1 MHCSWINSL
10 KFWVI
15 SESLDNFAYK
25 RCIEGSVGPGS
36 NDNLRIAE
44 AFSHPNKQPVSKI
57 AIKGGR
63 SKIMCFSGAMSAH
76 TTVCLARTD
85 TTASLM
91 TTNTTKT
98 NFTLVAARFMPTQVR
113 NFWLAKLLANHS
125 NSLPNHSISSVRS
138 YWPPLDS
145 PRGLLVIFIVISLW
159 FSGCFTADNKHVED
173 QFGMITEVHRGCSTF
188 ITETVAC
195 AHMDYLDGKLA
206 LRCQKANQKIQTRI
220 TPYVVKRAHPRATTP
235 VIP

>member
-1 MHCSWINSL
+1 MMEVDWTIFGSQTVTVRRGCAVAQSPGHVTCQEGSRVNNR
-10 KFWVI
+10 KFWAI

-57 AIKGGR
+57 SIMARR
-63 SKIMCFSGAMSAH
+63 SNIISFSGAMSAH

-98 NFTLVAARFMPTQVR
+98 NFTLVAAQFMPTQVR

-125 NSLPNHSISSVRS
+125 NSLPNHSISSLWS
-138 YWPPLDS
+138 YWPPSDS
-145 PRGLLVIFIVISLW
+145 LRGLLVILSSFP
-159 FSGCFTADNKHVED
+159 
-173 QFGMITEVHRGCSTF
+173 FGFQAALLLTTNTSRSNLAWLPRFTEVAQPSS
-188 ITETVAC
+188 
-195 AHMDYLDGKLA
+195 
-206 LRCQKANQKIQTRI
+206 QKPLPVPTW
-220 TPYVVKRAHPRATTP
+220 TT
-235 VIP
+235 